1 MSNYKTVFFTL
12 GILQIILGISMVFPI
27 IIQIIFDELDSSF
40 IGASLITIIFGTLFF
55 LSNLDHDKKLSLQNA
70 FLLTALSWLSIAVFS
85 SLPFIFSNLNLSIT
99 DSFFESMSGITTTGS
114 TIITDLNSSPKA
126 ILLWRALLQWLGGIG
141 IIVMAIT
148 LMPIMNVGGMQLF
161 KVSSSDASEKILP
174 KTKEITLRL
183 ILIYLIL
190 TFLCSFFYN
199 IFGMEFFDSLTHS
212 MTTIATGGFSNYNES
227 IGYFNNI
234 KIEIISMV
242 FIILGSIPFISYI
255 KFLSGKK
262 NIFYTDTQIKSFIKI
277 IFYSIVILFFYLTIF
292 NKSFSD
298 VSLRS
303 ISFNVIS
310 ILTGTGYVTQNFDDW
325 GSFPLIYF
333 LILMFI
339 GGCAGSTACG
349 IKIFRVQ
356 ILYLFLKNQLK
367 KIIYPRGI
375 FIIKYDNN
383 NVNEKF
389 MASIIAF
396 IYLYIIIFFIIT
408 TMLSL
413 SGLDFTTS
421 ISGAATSISNVGPG
435 LGELIGPNNDPG
447 ATFDTTCPWRCIGGN
462 TSFSDQDC
470 EEDDAGIYTAVGH
483 AQYDG
488 WCHADS
494 DSPAVII
501 PTTSS
506 YCCEWETDFEEYED
520 GQFLYGTCKEYN
532 DGFDGIQKNT
542 SKKISFDNNNLN
554 NSLFFKSQIILYENP
569 KEVDQGYIDT
579 IDYTNT
585 AIIISHTNLT
595 SGSRIKKYFDTHKF
609 YILNILYHLQ

>member
-12 GILQIILGISMVFPI
+12 GILQIILGVSMVFPI

-40 IGASLITIIFGTLFF
+40 IGASLITIIFGILFF

-161 KVSSSDASEKILP
+161 KVSSGDASEKILP
-174 KTKEITLRL
+174 KTKEISLRL

-199 IFGMEFFDSLTHS
+199 ICGMKFFDSLTHS

-234 KIEIISMV
+234 KIEIVAMI
-242 FIILGSIPFISYI
+242 FIILGSIPFIAYI

-277 IFYSIVILFFYLTIF
+277 IFYSILILFIYLTIF

-310 ILTGTGYVTQNFDDW
+310 ILTGTGYVTQNFDNW

-408 TMLSL
+408 AMLTL

-435 LGELIGPNNDPG
+435 LGELIGPN
-447 ATFDTTCPWRCIGGN
+447 GN
-462 TSFSDQDC
+462 FSQLPDFSKWILSFGMILGRL
-470 EEDDAGIYTAVGH
+470 ELFAILVL
-483 AQYDG
+483 
-488 WCHADS
+488 
-494 DSPAVII
+494 
-501 PTTSS
+501 
-506 YCCEWETDFEEYED
+506 
-520 GQFLYGTCKEYN
+520 FLP
-532 DGFDGIQKNT
+532 
-542 SKKISFDNNNLN
+542 SFW
-554 NSLFFKSQIILYENP
+554 Q
-569 KEVDQGYIDT
+569 
-579 IDYTNT
+579 
-585 AIIISHTNLT
+585 
-595 SGSRIKKYFDTHKF
+595 R
-609 YILNILYHLQ
+609 